1 MDTISPL
8 NHSTAMVSSI
18 RKETQKSS
26 KRKTETKGKASPPNK
41 FRGGIALIKFLA
53 FYFDE

>member
-1 MDTISPL
+1 MD
-8 NHSTAMVSSI
+8 MSSI

-53 FYFDE
+53 FYFDG